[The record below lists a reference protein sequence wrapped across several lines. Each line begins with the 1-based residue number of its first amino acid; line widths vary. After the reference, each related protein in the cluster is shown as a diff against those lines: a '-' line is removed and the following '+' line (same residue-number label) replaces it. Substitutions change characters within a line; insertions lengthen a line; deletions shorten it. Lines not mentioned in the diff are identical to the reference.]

1 MITNKKITY
10 YHKTLD
16 SETRLEKWTKYEF
29 NDVWCFARKSITENS
44 GLANNNDIQV
54 RIEMKYV
61 NDASI
66 FNVGDII
73 LIGTG
78 NNINTQN
85 DLQGREFYNVTNIAI
100 NNFGGTPHIHLGGS

>member
-1 MITNKKITY
+1 MITNKAITY

-16 SETRLEKWTKYEF
+16 NETRLEKWTKYEF
-29 NDVWCFARKSITENS
+29 NDVWSFAKKQVAENI
-44 GLANNNDIQV
+44 GLSNRNNIDV

-61 NDASI
+61 NDLSI
-66 FNVGDII
+66 FSVGDII

-78 NNINTQN
+78 SNISSQN
-85 DLQGREFYNVTNIAI
+85 DLQGQEFYNVTNIAI